1 MKILKKITLFLL
13 GLLLV
18 VLIIG
23 VVGIQILKP
32 DYSGKKL
39 LSSLE
44 DEVEVYYDDYGIPHI
59 YGKTDLDAFRAL
71 GFVHAQDRLWQMEL
85 LRRVGSGRLSE
96 VFGKDLIETDKFFL
110 NLGIDEA
117 SKKTVASV
125 DRNKK
130 SIQLAEAYLDG
141 INQFIAEGPTPIEF
155 YLTGIDKT
163 EFSLEDVYNT
173 MGYMAFS
180 FAMAHKTDP
189 LLTNISNKL
198 GPAYLTDLEITSS
211 ADLEWI
217 KNYEPSSKDSIQN
230 TITASVTKALE
241 KLDLP
246 MFEGSN
252 SWVIGPEKTKN
263 AKVILANDPHI
274 GFSQPSVWYEA
285 HLETPTYSKY
295 GYHMAGIPFALL
307 GHNRDLAFGIT
318 MFENDDI
325 DFYYE
330 ENNPENE
337 NQYATENGWEDYELI
352 TKTIKVK
359 DTVELKYTYKK
370 SIHGPL
376 LSGVPALVK
385 YERPIAMSWIY
396 TQMENKGLDA
406 FYEMGTASNVTEFKK
421 ALPKLHAP
429 GLNIM
434 YGDAEN
440 NIGWFA
446 TAQLY
451 TIADSVQTKMV
462 FDNDT
467 GLPVQKTLLDFSE
480 NPQAVNPPWNYVYSA
495 NNQPDSIAGM
505 LYPGYYLPENRGKR
519 IVDLLEP
526 KDDWDIASAS
536 EMILDVTSSVD
547 PLVVKDFTKL
557 MDVSSLNDIELKAL
571 DLLGQWQG
579 DYPLESVAG
588 TIYTRWVYYFL
599 KNIFH
604 DELGDELFQQ
614 FLATHLHKRVI
625 APMAAKPNSVWW
637 DNLTTTDKVETQK
650 DIVVDAFKKAIASLN
665 LDFGSESSKWTWNK
679 VHTLEHPHPIGQV
692 AALRSFFNV
701 GPFPISGTREVINN
715 MYFGYDGEGFYE
727 ATSGPSTRRIIDFS
741 DIENSLSIL
750 PTGQSG
756 NPFSAYYRD
765 QAELYNQGMFR
776 KMLMNEAEI
785 KNSKEIL
792 IFRPKE

>member
-1 MKILKKITLFLL
+1 MKTFKKIALFLL
-13 GLLLV
+13 GLLLL
-18 VLIIG
+18 VLLIG
-23 VVGIQILKP
+23 VVFVQSLKP
-32 DYSGKKL
+32 DYSGKKPL
-39 LSSLE
+39 TNLE
-44 DEVEVYYDDYGIPHI
+44 QKVEVYYDTYGIPHI
-59 YGKTDLDAFRAL
+59 YGETELDAFRTL
-71 GFVHAQDRLWQMEL
+71 GYVHAQDRLWQMEL

-125 DRNKK
+125 DVNKT
-130 SIQLAEAYLDG
+130 SIQLAEAYING

-155 YLTGIDKT
+155 YLTGIEKT
-163 EFSLEDVYNT
+163 DFSLEDVYNT

-189 LLTNISNKL
+189 LLTNINNKL
-198 GPAYLTDLEITSS
+198 GSTYLADLEINSS
-211 ADLEWI
+211 TDLEWI
-217 KNYEPSSKDSIQN
+217 KNYNLSPKDSIQN
-230 TITASVTKALE
+230 TITASVTQALG

-246 MFEGSN
+246 LFEGSN
-252 SWVIGPEKTKN
+252 SWVIGPKKTKSG
-263 AKVILANDPHI
+263 KVILANDPHI

-285 HLETPTYSKY
+285 HVETPTYSKY

-307 GHNRDLAFGIT
+307 GHNKNLAFGIT
-318 MFENDDI
+318 MFENDDV

-330 ENNPENE
+330 ENNPEDE
-337 NQYATENGWEDYELI
+337 NQYATENGWKNYETI
-352 TKTIKVK
+352 SKTIKVK
-359 DTVELKYTYKK
+359 DTTAVSFTYKK
-370 SIHGPL
+370 SVHGPVL
-376 LSGVPALVK
+376 NGVPDLVK
-385 YERPIAMSWIY
+385 YERPIAFSWIY
-396 TQMENKGLDA
+396 TQMENRGLDA
-406 FYEMGTASNVTEFKK
+406 FYEMGKATDLTTFKA

-434 YGDAEN
+434 YGDAQN

-451 TIADSVQTKMV
+451 EIPNSVHTKMV
-462 FDNDT
+462 FEGGK
-467 GLPVQKTLLDFSE
+467 GLPVQKTLLDFSK

-505 LYPGYYLPENRGKR
+505 LYPGYYLPENRARR
-519 IVDLLEP
+519 IVALLEP
-526 KDDWDIASAS
+526 KNDWDSASAS
-536 EMILDVTSSVD
+536 EMIVDITSSVA
-547 PLVVKDFTKL
+547 PEVVKDFTKL
-557 MDVSSLNDIELKAL
+557 MDISSLDDTEMKVL
-571 DLLGQWQG
+571 DLMGQWKG

-599 KNIFH
+599 KNTFH

-637 DNLTTTDKVETQK
+637 DDKTTKNRVETQK
-650 DIVVDAFKKAIASLN
+650 DIVVDAFKKAISSLDS
-665 LDFGSESSKWTWNK
+665 DFGPDITKWTWDR
-679 VHTLEHPHPIGQV
+679 VHTMEHPHPIGQV

-701 GPFPISGTREVINN
+701 GPFPVSGTREVINN
-715 MYFGYDGEGFYE
+715 MYFGYDEEGFYE
-727 ATSGPSTRRIIDFS
+727 TTSGPSTRRIIDFS
-741 DIENSLSIL
+741 DIENSKSIL

-756 NPFSAYYRD
+756 NPFSSHYKD
-765 QAELYNQGMFR
+765 QAEMYIQGKFR
-776 KMLMNEAEI
+776 KMMMNETEI

-792 IFRPKE
+792 IFSPKE

>member
-1 MKILKKITLFLL
+1 M
-13 GLLLV
+13 V

-337 NQYATENGWEDYELI
+337 NQYATENGWEDM
-352 TKTIKVK
+352 
-359 DTVELKYTYKK
+359 
-370 SIHGPL
+370 SL
-376 LSGVPALVK
+376 L
-385 YERPIAMSWIY
+385 R
-396 TQMENKGLDA
+396 
-406 FYEMGTASNVTEFKK
+406 
-421 ALPKLHAP
+421 KL
-429 GLNIM
+429 
-434 YGDAEN
+434 
-440 NIGWFA
+440 
-446 TAQLY
+446 
-451 TIADSVQTKMV
+451 
-462 FDNDT
+462 
-467 GLPVQKTLLDFSE
+467 
-480 NPQAVNPPWNYVYSA
+480 
-495 NNQPDSIAGM
+495 
-505 LYPGYYLPENRGKR
+505 
-519 IVDLLEP
+519 
-526 KDDWDIASAS
+526 
-536 EMILDVTSSVD
+536 
-547 PLVVKDFTKL
+547 
-557 MDVSSLNDIELKAL
+557 
-571 DLLGQWQG
+571 
-579 DYPLESVAG
+579 
-588 TIYTRWVYYFL
+588 
-599 KNIFH
+599 
-604 DELGDELFQQ
+604 
-614 FLATHLHKRVI
+614 
-625 APMAAKPNSVWW
+625 
-637 DNLTTTDKVETQK
+637 
-650 DIVVDAFKKAIASLN
+650 
-665 LDFGSESSKWTWNK
+665 
-679 VHTLEHPHPIGQV
+679 
-692 AALRSFFNV
+692 
-701 GPFPISGTREVINN
+701 
-715 MYFGYDGEGFYE
+715 
-727 ATSGPSTRRIIDFS
+727 
-741 DIENSLSIL
+741 
-750 PTGQSG
+750 
-756 NPFSAYYRD
+756 
-765 QAELYNQGMFR
+765 
-776 KMLMNEAEI
+776 
-785 KNSKEIL
+785 
-792 IFRPKE
+792 